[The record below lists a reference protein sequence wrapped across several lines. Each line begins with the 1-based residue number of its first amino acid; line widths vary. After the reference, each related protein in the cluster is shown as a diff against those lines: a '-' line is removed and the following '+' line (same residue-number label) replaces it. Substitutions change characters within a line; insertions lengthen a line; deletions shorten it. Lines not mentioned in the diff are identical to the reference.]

1 MRGLFA
7 CYLQCAHLLGYAFFV
22 HGGSAMPEC
31 LIAAPLNPSDE
42 DFIAFDEVAAWIDQR
57 GYKCV
62 SDRINRPTL
71 QT

>member
-1 MRGLFA
+1 
-7 CYLQCAHLLGYAFFV
+7 
-22 HGGSAMPEC
+22 MPEC

-62 SDRINRPTL
+62 SDRINRPML